1 METKELS
8 IVEQLAQLR
17 ITAKSE
23 IAPHEFLFDW
33 NGVPCFAKGELVA
46 VTGKAKSGKTYLNS
60 LLMAAAGRDSGNP
73 ALNAGTTD
81 KGFLLG
87 LKRVRKEP
95 LRVVW
100 IDTEQSEDTTCEILR
115 DRIGAMIGGEPN
127 EERFHVFNMRQTDWR
142 ERMTL
147 VLSAIAI
154 CKPDMVIFDGI
165 RDVVGDINDYA
176 EAQSII
182 GQLLKAAS
190 EFHPCIVCVLHQ
202 NKAVEDKTL
211 RGALGTELQNK
222 SFETYE
228 CSKNAE
234 TRIFTVKQIATRKYD
249 MQGRIDFCL
258 DTNGLPMGCADSDL
272 TSGAQNKETA
282 GLTPGAQNKEGGFN
296 RAYVGEDGKIDKTRL
311 FGSILA
317 NKSLG
322 WNDLR
327 AQLMQKAGI
336 RSPHFAETLMQE
348 ARDGGMLQTILING
362 RREYLLRSQQQLFDE
377 GT

>member
-23 IAPHEFLFDW
+23 IAPHEFLFEW

-60 LLMAAAGRDSGNP
+60 LLMAAAGREPSRHTMPGNEHTKP
-73 ALNAGTTD
+73 EYNPGLID
-81 KGFLLG
+81 KGRFLG
-87 LKRVRKEP
+87 LKRRQEEA
-95 LRVVW
+95 LSVVW

-154 CKPDMVIFDGI
+154 CKPDLVIFDGI
-165 RDVVGDINDYA
+165 RDVVGDINDYT
-176 EAQSII
+176 EAQNII

-228 CSKNAE
+228 CSKNAD

-249 MQGRIDFCL
+249 IPNKQKFIV
-258 DTNGLPMGCADSDL
+258 NPEGLPVPFM
-272 TSGAQNKETA
+272 
-282 GLTPGAQNKEGGFN
+282 
-296 RAYVGEDGKIDKTRL
+296 GEDSPAPTGNTDTKFNPMYLMQDGRFDQKKL
-311 FGSILA
+311 FGYILQNGKRMA
-317 NKSLG
+317 PDQLRQVVMRVGNIKSFNFAGKLIEEAKLQGLIGQVYENNNKYYALC
-322 WNDLR
+322 
-327 AQLMQKAGI
+327 
-336 RSPHFAETLMQE
+336 E
-348 ARDGGMLQTILING
+348 QTI
-362 RREYLLRSQQQLFDE
+362 F
-377 GT
+377 